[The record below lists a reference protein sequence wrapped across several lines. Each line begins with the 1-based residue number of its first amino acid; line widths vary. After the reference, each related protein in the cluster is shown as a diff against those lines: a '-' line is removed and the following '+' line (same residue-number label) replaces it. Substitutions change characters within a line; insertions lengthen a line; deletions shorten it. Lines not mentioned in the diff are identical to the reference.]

1 MSLTEILEAS
11 TRLKPV
17 ERASLRA
24 YLFMLDRINDPAWKK
39 EMARRRRRMEAGHT
53 VSSDE
58 VKRRLA
64 VNDKKR
70 A

>member
-11 TRLKPV
+11 TKLKPR

-39 EMARRRRRMEAGHT
+39 EMARRRRRMEAGHYVT
-53 VSSDE
+53 SEE
-58 VKRRLA
+58 VKRRLTA
-64 VNDKKR
+64 KDKKS